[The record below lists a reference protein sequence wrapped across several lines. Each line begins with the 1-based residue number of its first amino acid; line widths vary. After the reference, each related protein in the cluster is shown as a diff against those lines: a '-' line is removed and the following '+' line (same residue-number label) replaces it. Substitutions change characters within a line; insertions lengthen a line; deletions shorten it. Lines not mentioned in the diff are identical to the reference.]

1 MREVE
6 LEIGNKLGL
15 HARAAAKV
23 VAVASRYDA
32 RIRIRKGEQAVDAKS
47 IMGLLMLG
55 AGRGTRLTVTL
66 EGDDEDA
73 ALAELQTLFEQRFD
87 EEE

>member
-32 RIRIRKGEQAVDAKS
+32 RIRIHKGEQAVDAKS
-47 IMGLLMLG
+47 IMGLLTLG
-55 AGRGTRLTVTL
+55 AGRGTSLTVTL

-73 ALAELQTLFEQRFD
+73 ALAELQALFERRFD